1 MDSIQTNS
9 NTDCTEHMATGKS
22 LPSDSSDACGV
33 FGEPHIRP
41 RVGEEYQVEI
51 PPYTENK
58 ADGTDSWDLY
68 VGLHIPL
75 RWANEGGG
83 DTTKKLDD
91 SSQIASSS
99 RGPESSSDI
108 IVEDGKLRNA
118 SIEEEQ
124 PKGGC
129 PESCLVPDDV
139 LDPWTDIE
147 RKTFL
152 LALYIFEKNFDHVQS
167 FVQTKKTGD
176 ILAYYYGKF
185 YKSDEYN
192 RWSDGQ
198 KVRNRKCVYG
208 QKIFVGSRLQELL
221 SRLFPKVSAEC
232 QSELLE
238 ISRTFGEGK
247 ILLKNYVLTLK
258 RLVGIDALIEAVGIG
273 EAKDLTNLAFE
284 PTRSNNVLTMRG
296 EIPTGKACSSL
307 TPNEIIKYLTGG
319 YRLSK
324 ARSNDL
330 FWEAVWPLL
339 LARGWHS
346 EQPKNMPYGA
356 GSSKQSLV
364 FLMPGVKKFSRKLV
378 KGNHYFDS
386 VTDVLGKVASEPSLL
401 VLDTEDHLGN
411 KNQEEN
417 EGHHGVKMES
427 DDLPPVRCHSY
438 LQPRTPNERTDDIK
452 FTVVDTSLCDG
463 KPYKVRDLKSLS
475 LGTSRKLPTQTRSE
489 DSGKDS
495 QKVSTDK
502 PDSVDTMLIDQ
513 AVLIS
518 ADSNTSLPNGETSS
532 DMKDLEVGAMNRKMA
547 TVQNEEVHASCPE
560 SIPVSNAMDTVDL
573 CEDMK
578 SKKVVKPRIIQ
589 KPREEDDVVPITKK
603 RRRLTACSRT
613 ETNNISCVSRV
624 ELAMPSCCS
633 SVINMPASNALPMG
647 SFQDKMSSTS
657 SSKSSPSVS
666 TECVP
671 VNNSCAA
678 VSPVEPQPRIL
689 IDLNMLPDSP
699 DSENGLSLT
708 ETTEEQTDAVKKPK
722 SDSELQVVTG
732 VDTSEQQQPLDSSV
746 QQQPLDT
753 SVQQQPLDS
762 SAQQQPPSTSSRRHS
777 TRNRPPTM
785 RALEALANGFLTV
798 NRRQKNR
805 EAGPR
810 QNLGSKSSQQAHGRT
825 KAAEFGNNSEVSKL
839 GEGANNAC
847 NRAENNA
854 FSKFQPPPDGSG
866 GTTSGP

>member
-1 MDSIQTNS
+1 MDSIQMNS

-51 PPYTENK
+51 PPYPENK
-58 ADGTDSWDLY
+58 AEGTDSWDLF

-75 RWANEGGG
+75 RWANEGG
-83 DTTKKLDD
+83 DTTKKLGD

-99 RGPESSSDI
+99 RGSESSSDI

-139 LDPWTDIE
+139 LDSWTDIE
-147 RKTFL
+147 RKSFL
-152 LALYIFEKNFDHVQS
+152 LALYIFDKNFVHVKR
-167 FVQTKKTGD
+167 FVQTKKTSD
-176 ILAYYYGKF
+176 IMAYYYGEF
-185 YKSDEYN
+185 YGSDEFR
-192 RWSDGQ
+192 RWSDGRR
-198 KVRNRKCVYG
+198 VRSRKCVYG

-221 SRLFPKVSAEC
+221 SRLFPKVSAEG

-247 ILLKNYVLTLK
+247 MLLEEYVFTLK
-258 RLVGIDALIEAVGIG
+258 RLVGINALIEAVGIG
-273 EAKDLTNLAFE
+273 EVKDLTSMAFE
-284 PTRSNNVLTMRG
+284 PTRSNNVLTMRS

-356 GSSKQSLV
+356 GSSKHSLV

-386 VTDVLGKVASEPSLL
+386 VTDVLGKVASEPKLL
-401 VLDTEDHLGN
+401 DLDTEEDRH
-411 KNQEEN
+411 EEN
-417 EGHHGVKMES
+417 EGHHGAKVES
-427 DDLPPVRCHSY
+427 DDLPPVRSHSY
-438 LQPRTPNERTDDIK
+438 LQPRTPNECTDDIK

-475 LGTSRKLPTQTRSE
+475 LGTSRKLSTQTHSE

-495 QKVSTDK
+495 QKVSTDI
-502 PDSVDTMLIDQ
+502 PDSVDTMLLDQ

-532 DMKDLEVGAMNRKMA
+532 GRKDLEVGATNRKMA
-547 TVQNEEVHASCPE
+547 NVINEEVHGSCPE
-560 SIPVSNAMDTVDL
+560 SIPVTNAMKNVDL

-578 SKKVVKPRIIQ
+578 SKKVVKPRISQ
-589 KPREEDDVVPITKK
+589 KLREEDDIVPITKK

-633 SVINMPASNALPMG
+633 SVHNMPATNALQTG

-671 VNNSCAA
+671 VNNSCPAEI
-678 VSPVEPQPRIL
+678 SPVEPQPRIL
-689 IDLNMLPDSP
+689 IDLNVLPVSP

-708 ETTEEQTDAVKKPK
+708 ETTEEQTDGVKKPE

-732 VDTSEQQQPLDSSV
+732 VDSS
-746 QQQPLDT
+746 D
-753 SVQQQPLDS
+753 
-762 SAQQQPPSTSSRRHS
+762 QQQPPSMSSRRHG

-805 EAGPR
+805 EAGPG
-810 QNLGSKSSQQAHGRT
+810 QNLGSKSSEQAHGKT

-839 GEGANNAC
+839 GEGTY
-847 NRAENNA
+847 NA
-854 FSKFQPPPDGSG
+854 FSKFQPPPDGNG